1 MGTGNEP
8 VGRSD
13 GALGTVRNLAGLAVD
28 DFGESDARSPL
39 VLLHGLTFDRTM
51 WQPALSA
58 LRNVDPG
65 RRALAFDLPGHGE
78 SGGWDTYDVD
88 RVAHG
93 VHRAVVEAGLDEP
106 VIVGHSLAAI
116 VAGVYAGQ
124 FPTRGV
130 VNVDQPL
137 QTAQFAGFLESIAYQ
152 LRGPGFPA
160 MWEQFAA
167 SMHTELLPA
176 TAQELVRATSNP
188 RQDLVL
194 GYWREVLERPASE
207 LAEVTSAGL
216 AALRAAAVP
225 YLIVAGSDPEPDYR
239 QWLNEVLPQ
248 AVITILPDSGHFPHL
263 AHPER
268 FAECLAATARWTTTA
283 A

>member
-1 MGTGNEP
+1 MGIGNESVRRNDDAP
-8 VGRSD
+8 
-13 GALGTVRNLAGLAVD
+13 GTVRKLAGLAVD
-28 DFGESDARSPL
+28 DVGESDARPPL

-51 WQPALSA
+51 WQPALTE
-58 LRNVDPG
+58 LDRTDPG
-65 RRALAFDLPGHGE
+65 RRALAFDLPGHGDSPGWE
-78 SGGWDTYDVD
+78 SYDVD
-88 RVAHG
+88 SIAHG
-93 VHRAVVEAGLDEP
+93 VHRAVEEAGLDQP

-116 VAGVYAGQ
+116 IAGVYAAQ

-137 QTAQFAGFLESIAYQ
+137 QTAAFAGFLQSIADQ

-167 SMHTELLPA
+167 SMHVELLPES
-176 TAQELVRATSNP
+176 AQQLVRSTTNP

-207 LAEVTSAGL
+207 LAEMTSAGL
-216 AALRAAAVP
+216 AALRAAETP

-248 AVITILPDSGHFPHL
+248 AVITVLAGSGHFPHL
-263 AHPER
+263 AHPGGV
-268 FAECLAATARWTTTA
+268 AECLATTAHWTATA
-283 A
+283 

>member
-1 MGTGNEP
+1 MRLVSRQLPVFFAVERCTRHYRALVGARRSALNASLVDVSVRHVRIVSPVTGGCVMGIGNEP

-13 GALGTVRNLAGLAVD
+13 GAQGTVRNLAGLAVD

-167 SMHTELLPA
+167 SMHTELL
-176 TAQELVRATSNP
+176 
-188 RQDLVL
+188 
-194 GYWREVLERPASE
+194 
-207 LAEVTSAGL
+207 
-216 AALRAAAVP
+216 
-225 YLIVAGSDPEPDYR
+225 
-239 QWLNEVLPQ
+239 
-248 AVITILPDSGHFPHL
+248 
-263 AHPER
+263 
-268 FAECLAATARWTTTA
+268 
-283 A
+283 